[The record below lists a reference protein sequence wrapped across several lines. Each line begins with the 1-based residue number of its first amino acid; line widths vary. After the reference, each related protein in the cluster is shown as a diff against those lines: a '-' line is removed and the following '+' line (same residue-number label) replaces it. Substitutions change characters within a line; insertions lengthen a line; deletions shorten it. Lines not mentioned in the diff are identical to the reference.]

1 VIGDKLAKTVVGVV
15 VAVWAITT
23 VVLPVAIRGYTPPP
37 EVGTVMGIV
46 AGGAVA
52 VIFAR
57 SRNGNG
63 SQTGRAATMG
73 TRESGAGVL
82 AWCRC
87 SRRSGCSRSVEPF
100 PTGLALPLEPA
111 LLGEPAAR
119 ADAVPRRRDHRP
131 ASYTMLKSIRAEAR

>member
-15 VAVWAITT
+15 VGVWAITT

-63 SQTGRAATMG
+63 K
-73 TRESGAGVL
+73 SGKG
-82 AWCRC
+82 
-87 SRRSGCSRSVEPF
+87 GDD
-100 PTGLALPLEPA
+100 G
-111 LLGEPAAR
+111 
-119 ADAVPRRRDHRP
+119 DA
-131 ASYTMLKSIRAEAR
+131 